1 MNAAPDDPALLR
13 LHAAIDG
20 ELDAVGM
27 IEIEAERAA
36 DPKLAADYVRLVAL
50 RDAIHARLPRQRAP
64 DELRARVISMAQATG
79 AGPPTASRRP
89 RWFDA
94 PSFSLA
100 ASLIVGIVLGAG
112 AYARFTAPFDDDD
125 AQRAL
130 VGGFIRGRL
139 SSQPVDVLTSDRH
152 TVKPWLA
159 SRIANATIVVDLASD
174 GFPLIGGRVDVIG
187 RTPVPTLVY
196 MRRDH
201 QIAVS
206 ELLRSPSGASGEPS
220 EQMRDGFSL
229 LRWVDQD
236 RLYEAIS
243 DLPPAELNIFAA
255 AFRRAAA
262 AEREDAAKP

>member
-1 MNAAPDDPALLR
+1 MRDDPTLLR

-64 DELRARVISMAQATG
+64 DELRARVISMAQATS
-79 AGPPTASRRP
+79 AGPRTASSRP
-89 RWFDA
+89 RWLTA
-94 PSFSLA
+94 PSLSLV
-100 ASLIVGIVLGAG
+100 ASLMLGIVLGAG
-112 AYARFTAPFDDDD
+112 AYARFIAPPGGDDV
-125 AQRAL
+125 QRAI
-130 VGGFIRGRL
+130 VAGFIRGRL
-139 SSQPVDVLTSDRH
+139 SGQPVDIVTSDRH

-159 SRIANATIVVDLASD
+159 SKIASATTVVDLALE
-174 GFPLIGGRVDVIG
+174 GFPLIGGRVDVIAG
-187 RTPVPTLVY
+187 TPVPTLVY
-196 MRRDH
+196 KRREH
-201 QIAVS
+201 QIALS
-206 ELLRSPSGASGEPS
+206 ELPPPQSEASGEPGR
-220 EQMRDGFSL
+220 QMRAGFSL

-243 DLPPAELNIFAA
+243 DLPTAELDIFAA